1 MSSEVLTVYV
11 HFASVIALGALL
23 CCELLLLWSE
33 VGARESRRLA
43 LVDLGYLVAAVLV
56 LVSGLLR
63 LIWFGKPA
71 AFYLH
76 NPVFWI
82 KIALFVAIGL
92 ISIPPTMRFLRW
104 RRAALSVGSAPPA
117 EEVAFARR
125 YVMAELVL
133 LAFIPLAA
141 VLAARGIGIQ
151 S

>member
-1 MSSEVLTVYV
+1 MSSEVLIAYV

-33 VGARESRRLA
+33 VGAREGQRLA
-43 LVDLGYLVAAVLV
+43 LIDLGYLVAAVLV

-63 LIWFGKPA
+63 LNGFGKSA

-82 KIALFVAIGL
+82 KLALFVAIGL

-104 RRAALSVGSAPPA
+104 RRAALSTGISPPA

-125 YVMAELVL
+125 YVVAELVL